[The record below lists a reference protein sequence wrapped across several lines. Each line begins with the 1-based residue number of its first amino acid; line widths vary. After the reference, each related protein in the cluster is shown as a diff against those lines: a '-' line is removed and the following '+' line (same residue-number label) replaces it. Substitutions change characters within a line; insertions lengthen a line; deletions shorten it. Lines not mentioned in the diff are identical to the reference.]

1 MFKISII
8 IPLVNQKDLNNATFK
23 SLLNQ
28 TIGFENLQII
38 FITPNSKYVSNLS
51 KYENIIN
58 INVNNKDTF
67 NGQLY
72 NIGIKHASSDYLMF
86 LNPYDAIMD
95 NLCETLYKETL
106 KDNDDIIS
114 GVLNVLTD
122 RKYLKNDYGQL
133 FSNLNISDKLFKK
146 SFITENQIRFPE
158 DAYDSYLAFLTNAI
172 FKTSKIKIINKKL
185 IKPEKSN
192 QKFSK
197 EQIKGILNN
206 FYEMYYSSQKHEK
219 TDVFNRYLIFDN
231 LNYFIDIISTSN
243 LPINDLLELFEYSK
257 PLFKLYYQNNDLKY
271 VEKSPLF
278 EYIFQE
284 KYENA
289 ISYIYGE
296 NIPKQKDIKIAAFCD
311 DYTYESY
318 KFECNLIRLNSNNW
332 LDQIKNNKPD
342 LFLYTTANN
351 EEIDINEILNCFKK
365 NNVPTVIWENK
376 QKEFDENTLN
386 FDYIFSSYKKN
397 IPFYESKGHENVN
410 YLMFATQ
417 PRTFNPL
424 TSHKNLITD
433 NSKNHELVSNAMT
446 KIQNKFDLY
455 RFPNL
460 KASPRYITY
469 NREDNLKNMQTITEE
484 LVECPSL
491 ENNELCI
498 HEIFELMSSNRLI
511 FTEYSK
517 TLFDLFNN
525 NIYYFNRDNIDFTE
539 KDFNKIKNQNM
550 HNVLKNHTYENRF
563 RQILDTVNFKYIPHL
578 KHVFLFYELN
588 ELTELDVIY
597 NHFHSIKYP
606 YKEMMIITSEDKL
619 YLPNTI
625 LKSHLND
632 LEFNENEYF
641 VFADYNL
648 DSDFICD
655 ALLHSSYLEKNVGI
669 KEDIVNKFAFNETND
684 KTNII
689 FNGSQYKRVISED
702 ENEYTIYC
710 FNNYQL
716 KVSVIIPI
724 YNVEKYLEECLDSVI
739 NQTLKDIEIICIN
752 DGSYDSSLDILKEYS
767 KKDSRIKI
775 ITQYN
780 KGPGG
785 ARNTGLDIAQGK
797 YIYFIDSDDI
807 IEINGLKEMY
817 QQAEFK
823 DLDML
828 KFNLMTF
835 EDETG
840 KEKALYQRVKPA
852 FLQELG
858 DKIFD
863 YKTIGSDVYTLSPNM
878 QSSFFRRDAV
888 KDIRFPEKLIFEDN
902 IYLIEA
908 LFNSKR
914 VYYYNKFLSSKR
926 ERADSITQS
935 TGDQFPD
942 ILEIRNQI
950 VDLAKKYDFYD
961 DYKFTIYSRKYMF
974 IKLLFLQTAEYY
986 KKKFFEKIKEDCLNK
1001 KEEYEKD
1008 GIFDI
1013 LDKKSLTIFNAALNS
1028 EDYKEFEKLIKNA

>member
-1 MFKISII
+1 
-8 IPLVNQKDLNNATFK
+8 VKDL
-23 SLLNQ
+23 
-28 TIGFENLQII
+28 IGLGN
-38 FITPNSKYVSNLS
+38 TR
-51 KYENIIN
+51 NI
-58 INVNNKDTF
+58 
-67 NGQLY
+67 
-72 NIGIKHASSDYLMF
+72 
-86 LNPYDAIMD
+86 
-95 NLCETLYKETL
+95 
-106 KDNDDIIS
+106 
-114 GVLNVLTD
+114 
-122 RKYLKNDYGQL
+122 
-133 FSNLNISDKLFKK
+133 
-146 SFITENQIRFPE
+146 
-158 DAYDSYLAFLTNAI
+158 
-172 FKTSKIKIINKKL
+172 
-185 IKPEKSN
+185 
-192 QKFSK
+192 
-197 EQIKGILNN
+197 
-206 FYEMYYSSQKHEK
+206 
-219 TDVFNRYLIFDN
+219 
-231 LNYFIDIISTSN
+231 
-243 LPINDLLELFEYSK
+243 
-257 PLFKLYYQNNDLKY
+257 
-271 VEKSPLF
+271 
-278 EYIFQE
+278 
-284 KYENA
+284 
-289 ISYIYGE
+289 
-296 NIPKQKDIKIAAFCD
+296 
-311 DYTYESY
+311 
-318 KFECNLIRLNSNNW
+318 
-332 LDQIKNNKPD
+332 
-342 LFLYTTANN
+342 
-351 EEIDINEILNCFKK
+351 
-365 NNVPTVIWENK
+365 
-376 QKEFDENTLN
+376 
-386 FDYIFSSYKKN
+386 
-397 IPFYESKGHENVN
+397 
-410 YLMFATQ
+410 
-417 PRTFNPL
+417 
-424 TSHKNLITD
+424 
-433 NSKNHELVSNAMT
+433 
-446 KIQNKFDLY
+446 
-455 RFPNL
+455 
-460 KASPRYITY
+460 
-469 NREDNLKNMQTITEE
+469 
-484 LVECPSL
+484 
-491 ENNELCI
+491 
-498 HEIFELMSSNRLI
+498 
-511 FTEYSK
+511 
-517 TLFDLFNN
+517 
-525 NIYYFNRDNIDFTE
+525 
-539 KDFNKIKNQNM
+539 
-550 HNVLKNHTYENRF
+550 
-563 RQILDTVNFKYIPHL
+563 
-578 KHVFLFYELN
+578 
-588 ELTELDVIY
+588 
-597 NHFHSIKYP
+597 
-606 YKEMMIITSEDKL
+606 
-619 YLPNTI
+619 
-625 LKSHLND
+625 
-632 LEFNENEYF
+632 
-641 VFADYNL
+641 
-648 DSDFICD
+648 
-655 ALLHSSYLEKNVGI
+655 
-669 KEDIVNKFAFNETND
+669 ND

-1028 EDYKEFEKLIKNA
+1028 